1 MEWVKDS
8 LFQQPIAALEAEE
21 QEETQAEVLAPL
33 LQKQVTRLVEAL
45 LFASSEP
52 LSIAKLR
59 EIVDTFY
66 LVKPR
71 HIRDALKTLQEDYL
85 RDQRG
90 FRLEELADGY
100 ILQSCEEFLPY
111 IRQLFRNKRI
121 EKLSQAATEVLAII
135 AYRQPITRPQ
145 IEALRG
151 VDSSGIIQT
160 LLERQ
165 LIVPMGRLEAP
176 GRPTLYGTTEEFLKH
191 YGLKSLADLPG
202 L

>member
-1 MEWVKDS
+1 MEWVRES
-8 LFQQPIAALEAEE
+8 LFQEEIQPEEAPMDRLE
-21 QEETQAEVLAPL
+21 PL
-33 LQKQVTRLVEAL
+33 LQQQVKRLIEAL

-52 LSIAKLR
+52 LSIVKLR
-59 EIVDTFY
+59 EIIDTFY

-71 HIRDALKTLQEDYL
+71 HIRESLNHLQEEYV

-90 FRLEELADGY
+90 FRLEEVSDGFL
-100 ILQSCEEFLPY
+100 IQSCEEFIPY
-111 IRQLFRNKRI
+111 IRQLFRNKRV
-121 EKLSQAATEVLAII
+121 EKLSPAATEVLAII
-135 AYRQPITRPQ
+135 AYRQPMTRPQ

-165 LIVPMGRLEAP
+165 LIAAIGRLEAP

-191 YGLKSLADLPG
+191 YDLKSLSDLPN